1 MKGFTE
7 GLKNLKF
14 PKEEVERIAKL
25 RAKKALGCN
34 KNKPQLKMLSVTDKN
49 IPELS
54 GRMCSGCKCNI
65 SILIRQDIKICE
77 CWKNI
82 RF

>member
-14 PKEEVERIAKL
+14 PKEKVERIAKL
-25 RAKKALGCN
+25 RAEKAMECI

-49 IPELS
+49 IPKLS
-54 GRMCSGCKCNI
+54 GRMCSDCKCNI
-65 SILIRQDIKICE
+65 SILIRQDSKICE
-77 CWKNI
+77 CWKSI